1 MLADITEA
9 AVRSKNFNKNNH
21 DRIEG
26 FVRGLIKDKLIENQL
41 DKSDLTLRDLDKIT
55 KSFVKVLTGIYHQ
68 RVEYPEKLLKEMKG
82 GDNND

>member
-9 AVRSKNFNKNNH
+9 AVRSKRFNKNNH

-26 FVRGLIKDKLIENQL
+26 FVRGLVKDKLIENQL
-41 DKSDLTLRDLDKIT
+41 DQSNLTLSDLDTIV

-68 RVEYPEKLLKEMKG
+68 RVEYPEKLLQEMKG
-82 GDNND
+82 GN